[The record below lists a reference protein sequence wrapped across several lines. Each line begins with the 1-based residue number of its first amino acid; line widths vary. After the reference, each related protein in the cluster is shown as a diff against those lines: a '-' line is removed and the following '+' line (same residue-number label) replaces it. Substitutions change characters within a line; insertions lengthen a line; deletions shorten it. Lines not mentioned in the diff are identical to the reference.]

1 MTSIKTLIYR
11 NNLSWRKVFFS
22 FSHFLSAL
30 RADNKEKLIVMERNS
45 DTIWWLCISYVLFV
59 QKGLFFFLVSPTSWF
74 RVSMYWY
81 CFKVWLFFSMFAY
94 ILIFSDVF
102 FSKPYSWCWLS
113 TCERIKEIFPK
124 HFQVNVHAHF
134 GYWLIIWNKIFFR
147 MLIYCVVGVY
157 TFLDIIHK
165 SDVESWRLSCIYIYI
180 WLNSSG

>member
-1 MTSIKTLIYR
+1 MVVYFLRLICAEGTVF
-11 NNLSWRKVFFS
+11 LSR
-22 FSHFLSAL
+22 FSHILVPCIHV
-30 RADNKEKLIVMERNS
+30 LI
-45 DTIWWLCISYVLFV
+45 LFQSLAV
-59 QKGLFFFLVSPTSWF
+59 
-74 RVSMYWY
+74 
-81 CFKVWLFFSMFAY
+81 FSMFAY

-102 FSKPYSWCWLS
+102 FSKPYSWWWLS
-113 TCERIKEIFPK
+113 TCERIKEIFLK

-157 TFLDIIHK
+157 TFFDIIHK